1 MTVTTADAAAE
12 PRSGHRHARAEPR
25 RRRGGLALLPT
36 VALILGALYC
46 VVPTLW
52 ILIAA
57 TKSPAD
63 LFSTAT
69 YLPSLGTGLADNIH
83 DLSAYG
89 GGVFWHWMLNSFLYA
104 TLGGV
109 AASAISAAA
118 GYALAKYEF
127 HGRRLIFNTILA
139 GVLLPQIVL
148 AIPQYLLLSKA
159 GLTDSY
165 FAIVLPQLFNP
176 YGIYLCR
183 IYAAASVPDSVLE
196 AGRMD
201 GASEFQLFRSVGL
214 RLMGPGLI
222 TVFLL
227 QFIVIWNNF
236 LLPFVMVNSDDKFPL
251 TVGLYSMLRHGAD
264 EASLY
269 SLVITGTLL
278 SVIPVIAL
286 FLSLQR
292 YWRIDLITGALK

>member
-1 MTVTTADAAAE
+1 MSTATVDAAPPRTAPRDRE
-12 PRSGHRHARAEPR
+12 PGGRT
-25 RRRGGLALLPT
+25 RRGTAVLPT
-36 VALILGALYC
+36 ATLVLGAVYC
-46 VVPTLW
+46 IVPTLW

-57 TKSPAD
+57 TKSSAD

-69 YLPSLGTGLADNIH
+69 YLPSLDDGLVRNVRE
-83 DLSAYG
+83 LSAYRDG
-89 GGVFWHWMLNSFLYA
+89 IFWRWMFNSFLYA
-104 TLGGV
+104 FAGGV
-109 AASAISAAA
+109 LASAVSAAA

-127 HGRRLIFNTILA
+127 AGRTALFNVILA

-148 AIPQYLLLSKA
+148 AIPQYLLLSHV
-159 GLTDSY
+159 GLTNSY
-165 FAIVLPQLFNP
+165 LGVILPQLFNP

-183 IYAAASVPDSVLE
+183 IYAAASVDDSLLE
-196 AGRMD
+196 AGRID
-201 GASEFQLFRSVGL
+201 GAGEFRLFRSVGL
-214 RLMGPGLI
+214 RLMVPGLI

-236 LLPFVMVNSDDKFPL
+236 LLPFVMVADDDKFPL
-251 TVGLYSMLRHGAD
+251 TVGLYSMLRHGAA

-278 SVIPVIAL
+278 SVLPVIAL

-292 YWRIDLITGALK
+292 YWRIDLVTGAVR

>member
-1 MTVTTADAAAE
+1 MSAATVAPAP
-12 PRSGHRHARAEPR
+12 PRTRPGPAPQRPG
-25 RRRGGLALLPT
+25 RRGVALLPT
-36 VALILGALYC
+36 AALVLGAVYC
-46 VVPTLW
+46 IVPTLW

-57 TKSPAD
+57 TKSPAH

-69 YLPSLGTGLADNIH
+69 YLPSLDDGLVRNIRE
-83 DLSAYG
+83 LSAYHG
-89 GGVFWHWMLNSFLYA
+89 GIFWRWMANSFLYA
-104 TLGGV
+104 CVGGV
-109 AASAISAAA
+109 LASAISAAA

-127 HGRRLIFNTILA
+127 AGRKALFNVILA

-148 AIPQYLLLSKA
+148 AIPQYLLLSHV

-165 FAIVLPQLFNP
+165 AGVILPQLFNP

-183 IYAAASVPDSVLE
+183 IYAAAAVDDSLLE
-196 AGRMD
+196 AGRID
-201 GASEFQLFRSVGL
+201 GAGELRLFRSVGL
-214 RLMGPGLI
+214 RLMVPGLI

-236 LLPFVMVNSDDKFPL
+236 LLPFVMIADDSKFPL
-251 TVGLYSMLRHGAD
+251 TVGLYSLLRHGAA

-278 SVIPVIAL
+278 SVLPVIAL

-292 YWRIDLITGALK
+292 YWNIDLVTGAVR